1 MMDETNP
8 VEPEVEAA
16 PEEEVLETYETED
29 SEQELDEDGNPLEE
43 PDETVELDVNGKK
56 FKVPKELKDGFLMQ
70 ADYTRKTQELAE
82 QRRAV
87 EAELQAAK
95 EVSEGEFRARAQIAQ
110 IDEAI
115 AEYKTVDWDRWM
127 QSNPQEA
134 QRAWMQYQ
142 RLNDERGTAVQNY
155 QQLQQQ
161 RTLLEH
167 RQAEERK
174 EKGLAELQ
182 AKIPDWSENKA
193 KALLDFGVKQL
204 GFSAQELMAIDD
216 PRMIIALNLAAQGQ
230 QKQTAQKAAAKVEA
244 QSSIRPAARVTGGRT
259 ATGNKLDD
267 RASTDAWMKARMAQV
282 TKG

>member
-16 PEEEVLETYETED
+16 PDEEVLETYETED
-29 SEQELDEDGNPLEE
+29 NEPELDEDGNPIEE
-43 PDETVELDVNGKK
+43 PEESVELDVNGKK
-56 FKVPKELKDGFLMQ
+56 YKVPKELKDGFLMQ

-95 EVSEGEFRARAQIAQ
+95 EVSEGEFRARAQITQ

-115 AEYKTVDWDRWM
+115 AEFKTIDWDRWM
-127 QSNPQEA
+127 QTSPQEA

-142 RLNDERGTAVQNY
+142 RLNDERGTAVNTY

-167 RQAEERK
+167 QQAEKLR

-182 AKIPDWSENKA
+182 AKIHDWSESKA
-193 KALLDFGVKQL
+193 KSLLDFGVKQL
-204 GFSAQELMAIDD
+204 GFSAQELIAITD

-259 ATGNKLDD
+259 ATGSMLDD
-267 RASTDAWMKARMAQV
+267 RASMDAWMKARQAQV
-282 TKG
+282 TKR